1 MLFVIFFVVGM
12 FSSVDSAFP
21 SDSYVDS
28 SLYNEEMLQDYA
40 DDQYAKYFGGSAS
53 YEDNLLLVFL
63 TYEDDYDYAYIA
75 WVGDHIATDINFM
88 MGGNDTELGQ
98 ALSDCVNASSY
109 KYSLDSNLAQAMQIM
124 TKHIKDLALDN
135 SFTCAEQHSTNLTK
149 FVNNTD
155 LPMTVDT
162 VNEALLDFTAA
173 TGIPVVI
180 VVDEAEEVFG
190 TPIAVGTES
199 SGISIVTVLIV
210 VAVVVIAVVVLKNRG
225 KRRDDVVDGETAD
238 DRYSD
243 SRYADFDDQYK

>member
-1 MLFVIFFVVGM
+1 MAIPD
-12 FSSVDSAFP
+12 VDVQFGN
-21 SDSYVDS
+21 DI
-28 SLYNEEMLQDYA
+28 YNEETLQDYA
-40 DDQYAKYFGGSAS
+40 DDQYAKYFGSADS
-53 YEDNLLLVFL
+53 YEDNLLIVFL

-75 WVGDHIATDINFM
+75 WVGDHIATDINFL

-124 TKHIKDLALDN
+124 TKHIKDLGLDS

-162 VNEALLDFTAA
+162 VNGALQDFTAA

-190 TPIAVGTES
+190 APAAVDTGS
-199 SGISIVTVLIV
+199 GGISVVPVLLI
-210 VAVVVIAVVVLKNRG
+210 VAVVVIVVVVVKNRG
-225 KRRDDVVDGETAD
+225 KRRDDVVDGEAAD